1 MGVRLVGSEM
11 VKRARKKFL
20 NLERIQKKKK
30 ETIFWVSMTVLTVAF
45 FSAIITFIE
54 IWTAINIG

>member
-1 MGVRLVGSEM
+1 M
-11 VKRARKKFL
+11 K
-20 NLERIQKKKK
+20 NK

-54 IWTAINIG
+54 VWTAINIG